1 MTMPMSS
8 KTFQTPSLSVEQSL
22 FDSGARFVIGID
34 EVGRG
39 SIAGPVAVGVALID
53 SKNLK
58 HEGVWPAGLRDS
70 KLLSEKTRERMQP
83 EVASWVAG
91 FAVGFASVDEIETLG
106 IVACLALAANR
117 ALGELLESQS
127 IRSQV
132 ALDGAHILL
141 DGSHNWLGAKA
152 WGIPVS
158 VRTKADRDCVSVA
171 CASVLAKVARDE
183 QLIDLAKA
191 HPRFGFE
198 GNKGYASPGHIAALR
213 ELGPTAAHRVSWL
226 AKILAV
232 ETGVQTG
239 LVD

>member
-1 MTMPMSS
+1 MAMSS

-22 FDSGARFVIGID
+22 FDGGARFVIGID

-58 HEGVWPAGLRDS
+58 DAGVWPTGLRDS

-83 EVASWVAG
+83 EVAAWVSG
-91 FAVGFASVDEIETLG
+91 FAVGFASVDEIESLG

-117 ALGELLESQS
+117 ALGELLEDASV
-127 IRSQV
+127 RSQV

-152 WGIPVS
+152 WGIPVT

-191 HPRFGFE
+191 YGSFGFE

-213 ELGPTAAHRVSWL
+213 ELGPSPAHRVSWL
-226 AKILAV
+226 TKIWAG
-232 ETGVQTG
+232 ETGVQSG